1 MKLTPDFLMKS
12 EGFALYDF
20 VLFAE
25 VHFSSVL
32 TQEIP
37 SIGKAKDF
45 FFTKLNQKE
54 NYMLL
59 HGTDPS

>member
-1 MKLTPDFLMKS
+1 MKS